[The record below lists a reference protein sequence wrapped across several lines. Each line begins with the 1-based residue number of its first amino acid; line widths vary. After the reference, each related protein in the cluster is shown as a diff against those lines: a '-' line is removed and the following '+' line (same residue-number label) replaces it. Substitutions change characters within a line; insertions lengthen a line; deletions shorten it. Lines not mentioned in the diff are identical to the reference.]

1 MALNLPLPRRRVVP
15 GVLASFEH
23 IDAACDAIRA
33 LRKEGR
39 RDLTVYT
46 SHPNHEVEAA
56 VGHTWSPVR
65 LFTLI
70 GGLTG
75 CTAGFAMTLWMG
87 RDWPLVVG
95 GKSVNTVV
103 PYVAI
108 AFELTVLIAGLL
120 TFFGVAL
127 LIVPRAVRKVGFDRR
142 FTDDRIG
149 NFVPASAG
157 ESDRLGAVFRD
168 AGAVEVRNA

>member
-1 MALNLPLPRRRVVP
+1 MGLPLPRRREVP

-23 IDAACDAIRA
+23 IDAACDAIRT
-33 LRKEGR
+33 LRQEGR

-46 SHPNHEVEAA
+46 SHPSHEVEAA
-56 VGHTWSPVR
+56 VGHTWSPIR

-70 GGLTG
+70 GGITG
-75 CTAGFAMTLWMG
+75 CTAGFSMTLWMS

-127 LIVPRAVRKVGFDRR
+127 LTFSKARKKVAFDPR

-149 NFVPASAG
+149 VFVPASVG
-157 ESDRLGAVFRD
+157 DTDRLSAFFRD

>member
-1 MALNLPLPRRRVVP
+1 MGLPLPRRRVVP

-39 RDLTVYT
+39 RNLTVYT
-46 SHPNHEVEAA
+46 SHPSHEVEAA
-56 VGHTWSPVR
+56 VGHTWSPIR

-75 CTAGFAMTLWMG
+75 CTAGFSMTLWMS

-120 TFFGVAL
+120 TFFGMAL
-127 LIVPRAVRKVGFDRR
+127 LTFPRAVKKVGFDPR

-149 NFVPASAG
+149 VFVPASAG
-157 ESDRLGAVFRD
+157 ETDRLSAFFRD